1 MMLLLLAIILMGSSR
16 SYFFPSL
23 SIKNNVL
30 ELYIVAIKEY
40 THTVIYT
47 FFVISSNLTERMERG
62 EKERKE
68 NDRTKSQ
75 HSTRQHNKQYVAFAS
90 DELLLYK
97 TMQKVTNKD
106 LILILYVLP
115 NHHLIMAGIIWA
127 INKHTHDEE
136 SCCPISQEKE

>member
-1 MMLLLLAIILMGSSR
+1 MFLPLAIILMGSSR

-47 FFVISSNLTERMERG
+47 FFLISSNLAERMERG

-75 HSTRQHNKQYVAFAS
+75 HSTRQH
-90 DELLLYK
+90 
-97 TMQKVTNKD
+97 
-106 LILILYVLP
+106 
-115 NHHLIMAGIIWA
+115 II
-127 INKHTHDEE
+127 NNM
-136 SCCPISQEKE
+136 